1 MKFIATL
8 TEGGPLAGPL
18 LRENYQPG
26 ESHAYGP
33 EDAGYVESVLMPNSR
48 FDVQVF
54 PDDEAAVVVSDP
66 APGAPPEP
74 DAPTPEAPAQATK
87 KKKA

>member
-66 APGAPPEP
+66 APGAPPAP
-74 DAPTPEAPAQATK
+74 DATPEAPAQATK